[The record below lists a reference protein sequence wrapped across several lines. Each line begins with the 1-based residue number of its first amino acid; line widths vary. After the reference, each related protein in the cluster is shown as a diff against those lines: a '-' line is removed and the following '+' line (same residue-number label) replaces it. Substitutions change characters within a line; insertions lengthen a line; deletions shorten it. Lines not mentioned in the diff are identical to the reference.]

1 MQRESGLTVA
11 IKSSSPPLDVQKLEV
26 ALKKLKKS
34 EHVTTPT
41 GLSPRSLS
49 PTNGK
54 ESPFKFSSLS
64 QNVSTSS
71 PPLSPEE
78 VSKSTLS
85 SGPPHTSRDKL
96 KLKLG
101 RSPSPPQFALR
112 SKQSPT
118 SPSEHSVISLPS
130 DHKQRQEYLLNEYDY
145 RIKMHIAYQAAN
157 FELQNAIGRKK
168 ELTSLIFKQKQF
180 EQEWLSTRSKAEL
193 SSYSE
198 HISVTTVDEPR
209 EVGMEELIKEG
220 QEMIK
225 LLQCTLST
233 QQ

>member
-1 MQRESGLTVA
+1 MCVLMQRESGLTVA

-49 PTNGK
+49 PTNGN
-54 ESPFKFSSLS
+54 ESRFRFSSSLS
-64 QNVSTSS
+64 QNVSTAS

-78 VSKSTLS
+78 LSKSTLS

-96 KLKLG
+96 KLKLR
-101 RSPSPPQFALR
+101 RSSSPQ
-112 SKQSPT
+112 QSPT

-233 QQ
+233 QH